1 MKSMTGFASKDVGHF
16 SLKIK
21 SVNHRFFDLRLHG
34 PQDLLFLDKEIRQ
47 KINQVVNRG
56 SLDVFIQLQAQTSVS
71 SKSIDINK
79 AKEFHKGLTKAA
91 SQLKLKISNEMEL
104 ILKYGDVLASNEIS
118 KAEAFQN
125 SSFNKAEFMKALD
138 NLLKSFDQERLR
150 EGKAMGQ
157 ELKGL
162 LAELEKV
169 RGLLE
174 AMAKDYPHE
183 LEVKLKDKLKVW
195 KQEFTEERL
204 NQELLL
210 LIDKSDIKEEIIRL
224 KEHIKACQK
233 LLTSPQSEGKKLD
246 FYAQEL
252 FREVNTI
259 GSKSSSVKITQE
271 VMQAKSIIEKIRQ
284 QVQNIE

>member
-1 MKSMTGFASKDVGHF
+1 MKSMTGFASQTSGDI

-47 KINQVVNRG
+47 RVNQVVSRG
-56 SLDVFIQLQAQTSVS
+56 SLDLFIQLQNQTIQS
-71 SKSIDINK
+71 SKNIDIER
-79 AKEFHKGLTKAA
+79 AKSFHKDLKKL
-91 SQLKLKISNEMEL
+91 SSKLKLEMYNEMDL
-104 ILKYGDVLASNEIS
+104 VLKYGDVFASNETTKS
-118 KAEAFQN
+118 QN
-125 SSFNKAEFMKALD
+125 LEKSTFNKTDFLKAID
-138 NLLKSFDQERLR
+138 ELLKDFDKERLR
-150 EGKAMGQ
+150 EGKALNQ
-157 ELKGL
+157 ELKSQ

-169 RGLLE
+169 RLKLE
-174 AMAKDYPHE
+174 GMAKNYPKE
-183 LEVKLKDKLKVW
+183 LEDKIQEKLKTWKL
-195 KQEFTEERL
+195 EFNEDRL

-210 LIDKSDIKEEIIRL
+210 LIDKSDICEEIIRL

-252 FREVNTI
+252 FREANTI

>member
-1 MKSMTGFASKDVGHF
+1 MKSMTGFASKNSGDI

-47 KINQVVNRG
+47 KINQVVSRG
-56 SLDVFIQLQAQTSVS
+56 SLDLFIQLQNQTSQS
-71 SKSIDINK
+71 TKNIDLQR
-79 AKEFHKGLTKAA
+79 AKTFHKDLKKL
-91 SQLKLKISNEMEL
+91 SSSLKLEMYNEMDL
-104 ILKYGDVLASNEIS
+104 VLKYGDVFASNETS
-118 KAEAFQN
+118 KAQALEN
-125 SSFNKAEFMKALD
+125 SSFNKTDFLKAID
-138 NLLKSFDQERLR
+138 DLLKDFDKERLR
-150 EGKAMGQ
+150 ESKALNQ
-157 ELKGL
+157 ELKSQ

-169 RGLLE
+169 RLKLE
-174 AMAKDYPHE
+174 GMAKSYPKE
-183 LEVKLKDKLKVW
+183 LEDKIQEKLKAWKL
-195 KQEFTEERL
+195 EFNEDRL

-252 FREVNTI
+252 FREANTI

>member
-1 MKSMTGFASKDVGHF
+1 MKSMTGFASKNSGDI

-47 KINQVVNRG
+47 RVNQVVSRG
-56 SLDVFIQLQAQTSVS
+56 SLDLFIQLQNQTSQS
-71 SKSIDINK
+71 TKNIDLQR
-79 AKEFHKGLTKAA
+79 AKTFHKDLKKL
-91 SQLKLKISNEMEL
+91 SSSLKLEMYNEMDL
-104 ILKYGDVLASNEIS
+104 VLKYGDVFASNETS
-118 KAEAFQN
+118 KAQALEN
-125 SSFNKAEFMKALD
+125 SSFNKTDFLKAID
-138 NLLKSFDQERLR
+138 DLLKDFDKERLR
-150 EGKAMGQ
+150 EGKALNQ
-157 ELKGL
+157 ELKSQ

-169 RGLLE
+169 RLKLE
-174 AMAKDYPHE
+174 GMAKSYPKE
-183 LEVKLKDKLKVW
+183 LEDKIQEKLKAWKL
-195 KQEFTEERL
+195 EFNEDRL

-252 FREVNTI
+252 FREANTI